1 MPDDSMQDDKVC
13 KHGKVGG
20 YDMSGWDD
28 NKSFGEVV
36 VDMFC
41 FVLFFFKMHQTI
53 VINNN
58 ASLNASK

>member
-1 MPDDSMQDDKVC
+1 MPDDSMQDDKEC

-41 FVLFFFKMHQTI
+41 FVLLCFQ
-53 VINNN
+53 N
-58 ASLNASK
+58 ASNDGNK